1 MADLTLA
8 AILGQLLR
16 LLFRFALLARGRVI
30 MMLGCL
36 LRPIRI
42 LYGCDFFDKFE
53 ARSQTKSGH
62 SLVELLCWYC
72 CMLALPEV
80 EKSLNQ
86 VAHSLI

>member
-1 MADLTLA
+1 MTDLALA

-16 LLFRFALLARGRVI
+16 LLFRFALLASRRVV
-30 MMLGCL
+30 MMLGCR

-62 SLVELLCWYC
+62 SLVELLRWHC

-80 EKSLNQ
+80 EKSLDQ